1 LCHRVFV
8 VNAPY
13 ASFLSRFQG
22 FSLFRFAPRFS
33 ALPRFASLP
42 PVKTVVLVFGLC
54 SFLLELGNSSR
65 LAALFSLHEPQPR
78 SSAAPLLRFPPTL
91 PKPASSLPLRAYR
104 VGNPADFQNEC
115 ATFFSEVVQVF
126 GVPKSVGQIY
136 GLLYA
141 SPEPLS
147 FSDIVERLE
156 ISKGSASQG
165 LQLLRSLG
173 AIKVAD
179 AKRCPLSGAL
189 TAGDSAEPGAL
200 RLSRNPSHFHL
211 HSGGEAPRRI
221 AYEPELSLR
230 RLVSGVMQERISP
243 LAVAGTDRLGRLR
256 ELAES
261 GGGASDFY
269 LDRVK
274 QLETWRRRLRTV
286 LPVLSMLLGPKS
298 RK

>member
-1 LCHRVFV
+1 M
-8 VNAPY
+8 
-13 ASFLSRFQG
+13 
-22 FSLFRFAPRFS
+22 
-33 ALPRFASLP
+33 
-42 PVKTVVLVFGLC
+42 
-54 SFLLELGNSSR
+54 
-65 LAALFSLHEPQPR
+65 
-78 SSAAPLLRFPPTL
+78 
-91 PKPASSLPLRAYR
+91 
-104 VGNPADFQNEC
+104 DFQTEC

-147 FSDIVERLE
+147 FSDIVERLD

-179 AKRCPLSGAL
+179 AKRCPLSASSLAL
-189 TAGDSAEPGAL
+189 SAGNVREPSA
-200 RLSRNPSHFHL
+200 SHSHSPLHL
-211 HSGGEAPRRI
+211 HSVGEAPRRI

-261 GGGASDFY
+261 DGGAKDFY
-269 LDRVK
+269 LDRVR
-274 QLETWRRRLRTV
+274 QLETWRRRLKAV
-286 LPVLSMLLGPKS
+286 LPVLTVLLGPKTG
-298 RK
+298 R

>member
-1 LCHRVFV
+1 MQ
-8 VNAPY
+8 A
-13 ASFLSRFQG
+13 
-22 FSLFRFAPRFS
+22 
-33 ALPRFASLP
+33 
-42 PVKTVVLVFGLC
+42 
-54 SFLLELGNSSR
+54 
-65 LAALFSLHEPQPR
+65 
-78 SSAAPLLRFPPTL
+78 
-91 PKPASSLPLRAYR
+91 RAYR
-104 VGNPADFQNEC
+104 AGNPADFQTEC

-147 FSDIVERLE
+147 FSDIVERLD

-179 AKRCPLSGAL
+179 AKRCPVRGKLEAVSDKQEAGQLNALSLKL
-189 TAGDSAEPGAL
+189 TAGDSAEPEAL
-200 RLSRNPSHFHL
+200 RLSRNPSHSHF

-243 LAVAGTDRLGRLR
+243 LAVAGTNRLGRLR
-256 ELAES
+256 TLAES
-261 GGGASDFY
+261 DGVASDFY
-269 LDRVK
+269 LDRVR

-286 LPVLSMLLGPKS
+286 LPVLNALLGPKS
-298 RK
+298 RG